1 MLLHFVA
8 YRIFSLFTKPDES
21 IDGELNNLS
30 DFGFKLKS
38 SFTIP
43 SEIWQISNDSFDETL
58 ATFDSGSIKFD
69 KA

>member
-1 MLLHFVA
+1 M
-8 YRIFSLFTKPDES
+8 SL
-21 IDGELNNLS
+21 ELNNLS

-43 SEIWQISNDSFDETL
+43 SEIWQIGNDSFDETI
-58 ATFDSGSIKFD
+58 ATFDSGTIKFD